1 MTRWDE
7 ERKKWV
13 EIQSRPKL
21 NELIKFKE
29 SIKLLESLINIFK
42 DLIEEMI

>member
-1 MTRWDE
+1 M
-7 ERKKWV
+7 KKEKNEF

-29 SIKLLESLINIFK
+29 LIKLLESLINIFK

>member
-1 MTRWDE
+1 M
-7 ERKKWV
+7 KKEKNEF

>member
-1 MTRWDE
+1 M
-7 ERKKWV
+7 KKEKNEF

-42 DLIEEMI
+42 DLIKEMI